1 MAAAIRSV
9 AVTRK
14 LVLWEAAGPA
24 GAVDLRGDGLEMCAG
39 QDPVDAPSA
48 GPSGE
53 EMDRSFLAR
62 RDGMGGA
69 ENVVQLRHRSR
80 LRGHPTSPW
89 ALASPAAA
97 LIACPGRAWLV
108 IQT

>member
-1 MAAAIRSV
+1 MPSIRK
-9 AVTRK
+9 TR
-14 LVLWEAAGPA
+14 LFWGV
-24 GAVDLRGDGLEMCAG
+24 
-39 QDPVDAPSA
+39 
-48 GPSGE
+48 
-53 EMDRSFLAR
+53 FLAR

-69 ENVVQLRHRSR
+69 ENVVQRRHRSR

-97 LIACPGRAWLV
+97 LILVRSRVVV

>member
-14 LVLWEAAGPA
+14 WSLWEAAGPA

-69 ENVVQLRHRSR
+69 ENVV
-80 LRGHPTSPW
+80 
-89 ALASPAAA
+89 
-97 LIACPGRAWLV
+97 
-108 IQT
+108 